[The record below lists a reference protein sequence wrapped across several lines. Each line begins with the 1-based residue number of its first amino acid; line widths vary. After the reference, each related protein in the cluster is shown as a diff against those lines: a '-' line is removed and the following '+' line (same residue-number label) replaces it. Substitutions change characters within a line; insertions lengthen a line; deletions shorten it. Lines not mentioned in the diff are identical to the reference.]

1 MTVYES
7 ELPGVG
13 KKFEVEI
20 GDGERLVV
28 VIHNTGQRE
37 VFHKASEDADA
48 ERLFDLPDRLAR
60 QVGSILEGTHF
71 QPVQTDRIETMLAEG
86 TFLEWYGVEE
96 TAELAGTTIADA
108 NVRQRTG
115 ASIVAIERDEEVI
128 PSPAPDTRIEA
139 GDTVVVIGARE
150 DIHAFGAL
158 VSGPDA
164 GEE

>member
-13 KKFEVEI
+13 TKFEVEI
-20 GDGERLVV
+20 GDGQRLVV

-37 VFHKASEDADA
+37 VYRKPSAEADA
-48 ERLFDLPDRLAR
+48 EKLFDLPDRLAR

-71 QPVQTDRIETMLAEG
+71 QPVEPDRIETMLAEG

-108 NVRQRTG
+108 DIRKRTG
-115 ASIVAIERDEEVI
+115 ASIVAIERDESVI

-139 GDTVVVIGARE
+139 GDTVVVIGSRD

-158 VSGPDA
+158 VSGHDG

>member
-13 KKFEVEI
+13 TKFEVEI

-37 VFHKASEDADA
+37 VFRKPSEDADS
-48 ERLFDLPDRLAR
+48 EKLFDLSDRLAR

-86 TFLEWYGVEE
+86 TFLEWYNVEE

-108 NVRQRTG
+108 GVRQRTG
-115 ASIVAIERDEEVI
+115 ASIVAIERDENVI
-128 PSPAPDTRIEA
+128 PSPAPDTRIEV

-150 DIHAFGAL
+150 DIHAFGEL
-158 VSGPDA
+158 VSGSDV

>member
-13 KKFEVEI
+13 KKFEIEI

-37 VFHKASEDADA
+37 VFRKPSEDADS
-48 ERLFDLPDRLAR
+48 EKLFDLPDRLAR
-60 QVGSILEGTHF
+60 QVGSILEGSHF

-86 TFLEWYGVEE
+86 TFIEWYSVEE

-108 NVRQRTG
+108 QVRQRTG
-115 ASIVAIERDEEVI
+115 ASIVAIERGDDVI
-128 PSPAPDTRIEA
+128 PSPDPDTRIEV
-139 GDTVVVIGARE
+139 GDTVVVIGSRE
-150 DIHAFGAL
+150 NIHAFDAL